1 MVASTEE
8 AVYPGAAGTEGFW
21 RYVQRLAPYFYS
33 INSLL
38 ASNRAECLQRVVG
51 ILTELVDCMVLHT
64 NVAKMVSMDCQ
75 SCYMLRGQYVEAYGL
90 RLMGQEITY

>member
-1 MVASTEE
+1 
-8 AVYPGAAGTEGFW
+8 
-21 RYVQRLAPYFYS
+21 
-33 INSLL
+33 
-38 ASNRAECLQRVVG
+38 
-51 ILTELVDCMVLHT
+51 MVLHT